1 MAYNEHA
8 TTTAFQMDD
17 SMSHHEAAA
26 WMGERNPTSNSHQ
39 ADKGTAKQAVLSRHK
54 VEGQR
59 ESLLYSEDLGFLPM
73 QKDPRYT
80 LYRNPKNQKFYV
92 KNGDVLQTI
101 EEANLLEHLELL
113 QVSRSNK
120 STEVRFGSEKAA
132 QQFVDGEISLNGS
145 SFTFRSNAQRRLMVS
160 IHGVYPRISNAAL

>member
-80 LYRNPKNQKFYV
+80 L
-92 KNGDVLQTI
+92 
-101 EEANLLEHLELL
+101 
-113 QVSRSNK
+113 
-120 STEVRFGSEKAA
+120 
-132 QQFVDGEISLNGS
+132 
-145 SFTFRSNAQRRLMVS
+145 
-160 IHGVYPRISNAAL
+160 